1 MSLKTER
8 QLIRAKK
15 LVKKGKFDKAKEIY
29 TSILKISPNNQIAKN
44 EFFALEQIQVKNPTK
59 VQLDNVMDLY
69 SSGHIKESL
78 SAVNLMIQDHPN
90 EPILFNISG
99 ACFSSIG
106 PIDSA
111 IQAFKTAIS
120 LKPEYSEAHY
130 NLGVVFQ
137 KNSQNDDAYNCYEKA
152 IKINHAYPQAHNNLG
167 MIDLKRRKLDAA
179 VKCFEWAIA
188 YSPNY
193 VEAHNNLGAAFQELM
208 LFEKAKEQYEKAL
221 LINPKFA
228 PALNN
233 LGAACEIFGLT
244 EQAFNNYTNAINE
257 DPNYSEAH
265 RNLSVIKKYKKN
277 DTQINQMESLYKKTH
292 LTITDRRNLCFALAK
307 VYDDLGEN
315 DQFFKFLN
323 EGNDLRKQELNYKFS
338 SSQKTH
344 DGLLKAFKKTPNI
357 LYESVQKESN
367 IRPIFILGMPR
378 SGTTLVEQII
388 ASHEKVHGA
397 GELNNLKNIVT
408 PLLENHFN
416 SNNKTINQDDIE
428 LIRKQYLDSLIKLNS
443 EEKILTDKM
452 PMNFK
457 FIGYILSA
465 IPEAKIIH
473 VKRDARATCWSNYKH
488 YFSSGNGFTFNQ
500 KDLAKY
506 FGLYS
511 ELMNYWHKLF
521 PDKIYELSYEKLT
534 ENQKQE
540 TEKLLKYC
548 DLNWDKNCL
557 NFHKNTRAIK
567 TASSSQVRKKM
578 YQGSSEAWKKYEP
591 NLQPLLEGLKSY

>member
-111 IQAFKTAIS
+111 IQAFKKAIS

-443 EEKILTDKM
+443 KEKILTDKM

>member
-44 EFFALEQIQVKNPTK
+44 EFFALEQIQVKNPAK
-59 VQLDNVMDLY
+59 AQLDNVMDLY

-111 IQAFKTAIS
+111 IQAFKKAIS

>member
-44 EFFALEQIQVKNPTK
+44 EFFALEQIQVKNPAK
-59 VQLDNVMDLY
+59 AQLDNVMDLY

-111 IQAFKTAIS
+111 IQAFKKAIS

-443 EEKILTDKM
+443 KEKILTDKM

>member
-44 EFFALEQIQVKNPTK
+44 EFFALEQIQVKNPAK
-59 VQLDNVMDLY
+59 AQLDNIMDLY
-69 SSGHIKESL
+69 SSGHIMESL

-344 DGLLKAFKKTPNI
+344 DGLLKTFKKTPNI

-443 EEKILTDKM
+443 KEKILTDKM

>member
-44 EFFALEQIQVKNPTK
+44 EFFALEQIQVKNPAK
-59 VQLDNVMDLY
+59 AQLDNIMDLY
-69 SSGHIKESL
+69 SSGHIMESL

-111 IQAFKTAIS
+111 IQAFKKAIS

-307 VYDDLGEN
+307 VYDDLGDN

-357 LYESVQKESN
+357 LSKSIQKESN

-443 EEKILTDKM
+443 KEKILTDKM

-578 YQGSSEAWKKYEP
+578 YQGSSEAWKKYES
-591 NLQPLLEGLKSY
+591 NLKTLTEGLKSY

>member
-44 EFFALEQIQVKNPTK
+44 EFFALEQIQVKNPAK
-59 VQLDNVMDLY
+59 AQLDNVMDLY

-111 IQAFKTAIS
+111 IQAFKKAIS

-443 EEKILTDKM
+443 KEKILTDKM

-511 ELMNYWHKLF
+511 ELMNYWNKSF
-521 PDKIYELSYEKLT
+521 PNKIYELSYEKLT

>member
-44 EFFALEQIQVKNPTK
+44 EFFALEQIQVKNPAK
-59 VQLDNVMDLY
+59 AELDNVMDLY

-111 IQAFKTAIS
+111 IQAFKKAIS

-443 EEKILTDKM
+443 KEKILTDKM

>member
-44 EFFALEQIQVKNPTK
+44 EFFALEQIQVKNPAK
-59 VQLDNVMDLY
+59 AQLDNVMDLY

-111 IQAFKTAIS
+111 IQAFKKAIS

-357 LYESVQKESN
+357 LYESVQKKSN

-443 EEKILTDKM
+443 KEKILTDKM

>member
-44 EFFALEQIQVKNPTK
+44 EFFALEQIQVKNPAK
-59 VQLDNVMDLY
+59 AQLDNVMDLY

-443 EEKILTDKM
+443 KEKILTDKM

>member
-1 MSLKTER
+1 
-8 QLIRAKK
+8 
-15 LVKKGKFDKAKEIY
+15 
-29 TSILKISPNNQIAKN
+29 
-44 EFFALEQIQVKNPTK
+44 
-59 VQLDNVMDLY
+59 
-69 SSGHIKESL
+69 
-78 SAVNLMIQDHPN
+78 
-90 EPILFNISG
+90 
-99 ACFSSIG
+99 
-106 PIDSA
+106 
-111 IQAFKTAIS
+111 
-120 LKPEYSEAHY
+120 
-130 NLGVVFQ
+130 
-137 KNSQNDDAYNCYEKA
+137 
-152 IKINHAYPQAHNNLG
+152 
-167 MIDLKRRKLDAA
+167 
-179 VKCFEWAIA
+179 
-188 YSPNY
+188 
-193 VEAHNNLGAAFQELM
+193 M

-443 EEKILTDKM
+443 KEKILTDKM

>member
-15 LVKKGKFDKAKEIY
+15 LVKKGKFNKAKEIY
-29 TSILKISPNNQIAKN
+29 TSILKISPDNQIAKN
-44 EFFALEQIQVKNPTK
+44 EFFALEQIQVENTSKA
-59 VQLDNVMDLY
+59 QLDNVMDLY

-78 SAVNLMIQDHPN
+78 SAVNLMIKDHPN

-111 IQAFKTAIS
+111 IQAFKKAIS

-137 KNSQNDDAYNCYEKA
+137 KKSQNDDAYNCYEKA

-179 VKCFEWAIA
+179 VKSFEWAIA

-193 VEAHNNLGAAFQELM
+193 VEAQNNLGAAFQELM

-228 PALNN
+228 QALNN
-233 LGAACEIFGLT
+233 LGAVCEIFGLT
-244 EQAFNNYTNAINE
+244 EQAFKNYTNAINE
-257 DPNYSEAH
+257 NPNYSEAH

-307 VYDDLGEN
+307 VYDDLGDN

-357 LYESVQKESN
+357 LSKSIQKESN

-397 GELNNLKNIVT
+397 GELNNLKNIIT
-408 PLLENHFN
+408 PLLDSHFN
-416 SNNKTINQDDIE
+416 INNKTINQDDIE

-506 FGLYS
+506 FGLYL

-521 PDKIYELSYEKLT
+521 PNKIYELNYEKLT

>member
-44 EFFALEQIQVKNPTK
+44 EFFALEQIQVKNPAK
-59 VQLDNVMDLY
+59 AQLDNVMDLY

-137 KNSQNDDAYNCYEKA
+137 KNRQNDDAYNCYEKA

-443 EEKILTDKM
+443 KEKILTDKM

>member
-44 EFFALEQIQVKNPTK
+44 EFFALEQIQVKNPAK
-59 VQLDNVMDLY
+59 AQLDNVMDLY

-357 LYESVQKESN
+357 LYESVQKKSN

-443 EEKILTDKM
+443 KEKILTDKM

-511 ELMNYWHKLF
+511 ELMNYWYKLF

-534 ENQKQE
+534 ESQKQE

>member
-44 EFFALEQIQVKNPTK
+44 EFFALEQIQVKNPAK
-59 VQLDNVMDLY
+59 AQLDNIMDLY
-69 SSGHIKESL
+69 SSGHIMESL

-111 IQAFKTAIS
+111 IQAFKKAIS

-443 EEKILTDKM
+443 KEKILTDKM